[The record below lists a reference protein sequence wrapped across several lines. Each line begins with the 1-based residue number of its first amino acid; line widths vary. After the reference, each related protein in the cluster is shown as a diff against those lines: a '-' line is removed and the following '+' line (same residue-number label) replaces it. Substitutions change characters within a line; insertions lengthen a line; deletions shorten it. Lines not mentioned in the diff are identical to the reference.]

1 MCTEIQHINV
11 ANLKHFFD
19 ADLFTRQGRE
29 GLMMPRLRR
38 RLARKAAMERIMV
51 VASWLPP
58 VIISSLAYYAIGKWL
73 LAAIKSGLAVRI
85 LLIVAKVYAA
95 IWGCAAL
102 ILVICV
108 VSGVALDPL
117 NRVWRELEYRRGQKK
132 LGRR

>member
-1 MCTEIQHINV
+1 
-11 ANLKHFFD
+11 
-19 ADLFTRQGRE
+19 
-29 GLMMPRLRR
+29 MMPRLRR